1 MRLTP
6 AQLGSDWN
14 PPWDLRRDTPR
25 LPVLVW
31 QRLDRA
37 LEQLA
42 AVIDAPDGDPAIHA
56 DVYDEIAGAARAVV
70 EQLPAAHDT
79 KVEYSSAAAVCGFC
93 GTSATK
99 VRKVIAGPHVLICD
113 ECVALCVEILDDE
126 FGDDWRT
133 RRAQP

>member
-1 MRLTP
+1 
-6 AQLGSDWN
+6 
-14 PPWDLRRDTPR
+14 
-25 LPVLVW
+25 
-31 QRLDRA
+31 LDRA

-79 KVEYSSAAAVCGFC
+79 KVEYGSATAVCGFC

-99 VRKVIAGPHVLICD
+99 VPKVIAGPHVLICD